1 MFVHL
6 SLAVERYL
14 QHQEEAMTERP
25 YTSVWSDLAQTEF
38 SQGFIQA
45 GPNRTRYLHAGDS
58 SKPTLI
64 AMHGITGHAEAYVR
78 NLKALS
84 EHFDVWAIDFI
95 GHGYSD
101 KPDHP
106 LEIKHYIDQLLGF
119 METIGV
125 EKSYLTGESLG
136 GWVAARF
143 AIDYPEKVERILL
156 NTMGGTMAN
165 PAVME
170 RLYTLSMEAAEDPSW
185 ERVKTRL
192 EWLMAD
198 PAMVTDD
205 LIRTRQ
211 AIFQQPDWLKA
222 CQANM
227 ALQDLEIRKR
237 NMLTDE
243 ALGQIK
249 APALVLWTTKDPSG
263 PVDEGRR
270 IAGLI
275 PNGELAVME
284 NCGHW
289 PQYED
294 PETFNRIFLDFMLA
308 R

>member
-1 MFVHL
+1 
-6 SLAVERYL
+6 
-14 QHQEEAMTERP
+14 MTTRP

-45 GPNRTRYLHAGDS
+45 GPYRTRYLRAGDS

-106 LEIKHYIDQLLGF
+106 LEIRHYIDQLLGF
-119 METIGV
+119 MDAIGV

-136 GWVAARF
+136 GWVTARF
-143 AIDYPEKVERILL
+143 AVDYPEKVERILL

-165 PAVME
+165 PVVME
-170 RLYTLSMEAAEDPSW
+170 RLYTLSMEAAKDPSW

-227 ALQDLEIRKR
+227 ALQDPETRKR

-294 PETFNRIFLDFMLA
+294 PETFNRIFLDFMLG